1 MTERRV
7 SIWEL
12 IEQFR
17 KSKSYTSV
25 LVEVYVASYA
35 GIHLG
40 SYVEESDDEF
50 LKDLHDLLTSDTTF
64 EKKKVKSFLENNSL
78 DKIRSAFELFLAE
91 EIEPIGFI
99 DAFLELKNCDTYF
112 ASQLL
117 GFATRG
123 SYITYHDSIFDAMTE
138 LFPDF
143 EGKVGSVNDG
153 VSYWYFQMA
162 CDAIIQTYRFTSV
175 QELHWFLW
183 HGKRT
188 NWKFA

>member
-1 MTERRV
+1 MTEARTN
-7 SIWEL
+7 IWEL
-12 IEQFR
+12 IELYR
-17 KSKSYTSV
+17 KSKFYTVV
-25 LVEVYVASYA
+25 LNEAYLARYA

-50 LKDLHDLLTSDTTF
+50 LEDLRELLTNDTTLG
-64 EKKKVKSFLENNSL
+64 EKKVKSFLENNSV

-99 DAFLELKNCDTYF
+99 DTFLKLKNCDLYF

-117 GFATRG
+117 GFASEG
-123 SYITYHDSIFDAMTE
+123 FYITCNDVIYKAMIE

-143 EGKVGSVNDG
+143 EGNPSPVKDG
-153 VSYWYFQMA
+153 VSYMYFQMA
-162 CDAIIQTYRFTSV
+162 CDVIMQTYRFTSV

-183 HGKRT
+183 HGNRT
-188 NWKFA
+188 DWKFI

>member
-1 MTERRV
+1 MTEGRT

-12 IEQFR
+12 IEQYR
-17 KSKSYTSV
+17 KSETYTVV
-25 LVEVYVASYA
+25 LNEAYLARYA

-40 SYVEESDDEF
+40 SFLEESDDEF
-50 LKDLHDLLTSDTTF
+50 LEDLRDLLIGGTTVG
-64 EKKKVKSFLENNSL
+64 EKKVKSFLENNSV

-91 EIEPIGFI
+91 ETEPIGFI
-99 DAFLELKNCDTYF
+99 DAFLELKNCDLYF

-117 GFATRG
+117 GFASEG
-123 SYITYHDSIFDAMTE
+123 SYITYHDSVYDGMIE

-143 EGKVGSVNDG
+143 EGNPERVKDG
-153 VSYWYFQMA
+153 VSYMYFQMA
-162 CDAIIQTYRFTSV
+162 CDVIIQTYRFTSV